1 MTGTG
6 GPADRGR
13 LLRIYLNDHLTA
25 LVVGVHLVDRCLSN
39 NGGTPLGAT
48 LQQLLI
54 EFREDRAF
62 LENVMDAVGAPVDRL
77 KIAGG
82 TVGERVGRLKPNGRL
97 RGYSDLS
104 RVVELESLG
113 LDIDYKLTLWR
124 TLRDVAERDDR
135 LAGFDFDTFIERASS
150 QLAEVERHRP
160 DAAQEAFSS
169 GAALP

>member
-6 GPADRGR
+6 RPADRGR

-25 LVVGVHLVDRCLSN
+25 LVVGVQLADRCLSN

-54 EFREDRAF
+54 GFREDRAF
-62 LENVMDAVGAPVDRL
+62 LENVMDAVAAPVDRL
-77 KIAGG
+77 KLAGG
-82 TVGERVGRLKPNGRL
+82 VVAERFARLKPNGRL

-104 RVVELESLG
+104 RVVELEG
-113 LDIDYKLTLWR
+113 IRIDVDYKLSLWR
-124 TLRDVAERDDR
+124 TLQHLAEHDER
-135 LAGFDFDTFIERASS
+135 LAALDFDTFIERASS

-160 DAAQEAFSS
+160 SAAREAFTS